1 MKLFSTAMITEVTD
15 VDAALSQSRRLARLP
30 IFGQRPSGCP
40 SALSV
45 AAGDR
50 PSWIA
55 LWPRSV
61 TPAGIPG

>member
-45 AAGDR
+45 AACDR
-50 PSWIA
+50 PS
-55 LWPRSV
+55 
-61 TPAGIPG
+61 